1 MSLAGRSCQRDRS
14 GRPAVTVAMRRRERK
29 EHCDEGGER
38 EERERERVGFIGTRP
53 FSTRLNIYGTVG
65 SSEYVDC
72 HRARDTTRES

>member
-38 EERERERVGFIGTRP
+38 EERERERAG
-53 FSTRLNIYGTVG
+53 RLHWDQAFLN
-65 SSEYVDC
+65 SFEYIWHGRVE
-72 HRARDTTRES
+72 RIR